1 MDKHDVFICFSSKD
15 EAIARGVVQFLEA
28 RAVKCWISARDVEP
42 GRNYQESIVQALEG
56 AEIIVFLFSDNSN
69 QSSEIKKELSLG
81 ASANV
86 AVIPLRLSN
95 VSPSG
100 ALRYELA
107 TRQWIDLFPDREAAL
122 DRLVESI
129 NEILHGP
136 AAAENA
142 EGEASQIAR
151 RAVLDAPA
159 QATRPPAK
167 KRAKKPP
174 APIVAPGSEEFEA
187 IRALL
192 ARHIGPIAKVF
203 VQKAAA
209 DAGSPDDF
217 CERLATH
224 VKGPADRVAFLQAAR
239 ARLAVKS

>member
-1 MDKHDVFICFSSKD
+1 MDKHDIFICFSSKD
-15 EAIARGVVQFLEA
+15 EAIARGVAQFLEA
-28 RAVKCWISARDVEP
+28 RDIKCWISARDVEP
-42 GRNYQESIVQALEG
+42 GQNYQESIVQALEE
-56 AEIIVFLFSDNSN
+56 AKIIVFLFSENSN
-69 QSSEIKKELSLG
+69 KSSEIKKELSLG
-81 ASANV
+81 ASSNV

-95 VSPSG
+95 ISPSG

-107 TRQWIDLFPDREAAL
+107 TKQWIDLFPDRDQAL
-122 DRLVESI
+122 GKLVETV
-129 NEILHGP
+129 NEILQRP
-136 AAAENA
+136 AAADDA
-142 EGEASQIAR
+142 EGETSPIAR
-151 RAVLDAPA
+151 SAVLDAPA

-167 KRAKKPP
+167 KRAKKPS

-209 DAGSPDDF
+209 EAGSPDDF
-217 CERLATH
+217 CERLAAH
-224 VKGPADRVAFLQAAR
+224 VKGPAERVAFLQAAR